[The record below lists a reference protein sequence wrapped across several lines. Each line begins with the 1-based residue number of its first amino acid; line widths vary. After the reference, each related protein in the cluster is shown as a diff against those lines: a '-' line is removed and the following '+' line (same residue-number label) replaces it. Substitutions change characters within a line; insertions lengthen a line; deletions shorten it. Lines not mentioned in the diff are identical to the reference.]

1 MTVVAF
7 IRKLLYPLRYYLL
20 GPLTWTIFFS
30 LYGPSKSYLL
40 KMLIDSASQ
49 GRSTQSLSVIA
60 VYFIALMLSYE
71 LFYQLY
77 DWCDMN
83 FKPLFKNLIAHT
95 LVDHVLDQDYRY
107 FQNQF
112 AGNIAAKISDSVNF
126 TPDIVKA
133 IIDYYI
139 TNMVAVLTGTFLLAQ
154 VHIWFALSLGVWVI
168 FFVIISVTTI
178 SRFSY
183 LSNNSAEA
191 GARIVA
197 TVVDMLGNVLNIK
210 LFASKNYEL
219 KRVGHYMQNYYI
231 LFKRR
236 RWFLFKLYSAQAASY
251 QLYQAVCLFLL
262 IHLYGKGLVTPGDF
276 ALILTLNIWI
286 VDCMWDMSDKMRTL
300 SENWGAVDQ
309 ALKMIYV
316 PYEIKDIPGASDLV
330 VSKGEII
337 FENVS
342 FQYEGAS
349 PLFTKKSVVI
359 KPHER
364 VGLVGYSGSGKSTF
378 ARLILRIYD
387 VTSGRIL
394 IDGQDINKVT
404 QESVRRAVGIYPQD
418 PSLFHRSIMAN
429 IRYGNRKASDEEV
442 IAVAKKVHA
451 DEFIRAS
458 ENGYETEVGERGM
471 KLSGGQRQR
480 VALARA
486 ILKDAPILIMDE
498 ATSQLDSETERII
511 QGSLESIM
519 QNKTTI
525 VIAHRLST
533 LLHMDR
539 ILVFDKGAIVQEG
552 SHNELM
558 NTPGLYQ
565 KLWQSQICGFLP
577 QTRDT
582 SVQK

>member
-20 GPLTWTIFFS
+20 GPLAWTIFFS

-49 GRSTQSLSVIA
+49 GGSTQSLSVIA

-178 SRFSY
+178 ARVGY

-197 TVVDMLGNVLNIK
+197 TVVDMLGNVVNIK
-210 LFASKNYEL
+210 LFASKSYEL

-231 LFKRR
+231 LFRD
-236 RWFLFKLYSAQAASY
+236 LY
-251 QLYQAVCLFLL
+251 
-262 IHLYGKGLVTPGDF
+262 
-276 ALILTLNIWI
+276 
-286 VDCMWDMSDKMRTL
+286 
-300 SENWGAVDQ
+300 
-309 ALKMIYV
+309 
-316 PYEIKDIPGASDLV
+316 
-330 VSKGEII
+330 
-337 FENVS
+337 
-342 FQYEGAS
+342 
-349 PLFTKKSVVI
+349 
-359 KPHER
+359 
-364 VGLVGYSGSGKSTF
+364 
-378 ARLILRIYD
+378 
-387 VTSGRIL
+387 
-394 IDGQDINKVT
+394 
-404 QESVRRAVGIYPQD
+404 
-418 PSLFHRSIMAN
+418 
-429 IRYGNRKASDEEV
+429 
-442 IAVAKKVHA
+442 
-451 DEFIRAS
+451 
-458 ENGYETEVGERGM
+458 
-471 KLSGGQRQR
+471 
-480 VALARA
+480 
-486 ILKDAPILIMDE
+486 
-498 ATSQLDSETERII
+498 
-511 QGSLESIM
+511 
-519 QNKTTI
+519 
-525 VIAHRLST
+525 
-533 LLHMDR
+533 
-539 ILVFDKGAIVQEG
+539 
-552 SHNELM
+552 
-558 NTPGLYQ
+558 
-565 KLWQSQICGFLP
+565 
-577 QTRDT
+577 
-582 SVQK
+582 